1 MATSLQLK
9 TINVFQTEAQYE
21 ANKSSLGEDELSLV
35 PFEMSGG
42 NPVGTVI
49 AFAANS
55 APSGYLLCNGS
66 AVSRTTYADL
76 YAKIG
81 TTYGSGD
88 GSTTFNL
95 PNLTDKFIQ
104 GSGTAG
110 TSKSAGLPN
119 ITASFRGNCLTQG
132 NPTVSG
138 AITVMDT
145 GSGST
150 DARHYSMNSKQGF
163 NFSANASNSI
173 YGASTTVQP
182 PALTMRMYIKY

>member
-35 PFEMSGG
+35 PFDLSGG

-76 YAKIG
+76 FATIG
-81 TTYGSGD
+81 TTYGSGN

-119 ITASFRGNCLTQG
+119 ITGEVMPETDSVGMVGGGIANGAFAKGSRTGRYISSGGWDWKSLTFDASRC
-132 NPTVSG
+132 S
-138 AITVMDT
+138 
-145 GSGST
+145 
-150 DARHYSMNSKQGF
+150 
-163 NFSANASNSI
+163 SI

-182 PALTMRMYIKY
+182 PALTMRYYIKY